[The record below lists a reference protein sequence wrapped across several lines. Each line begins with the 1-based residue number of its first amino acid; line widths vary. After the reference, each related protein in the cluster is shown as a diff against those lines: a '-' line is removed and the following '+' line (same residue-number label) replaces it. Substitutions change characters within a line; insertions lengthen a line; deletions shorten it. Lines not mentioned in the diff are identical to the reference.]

1 MKVFLKIVILNKT
14 NNDCIFCKNMI
25 HYMYINNQKGEN
37 IWICIR
43 DISRGHDILIKTI
56 RRTAMV
62 LITAVSASVT
72 NCCIR
77 RREKK
82 ESRNFSKTLTGKGL
96 MKIIRGLAQAFGKIP
111 PIITVSAD
119 QI

>member
-1 MKVFLKIVILNKT
+1 
-14 NNDCIFCKNMI
+14 
-25 HYMYINNQKGEN
+25 MYVNNQKGK
-37 IWICIR
+37 IYR
-43 DISRGHDILIKTI
+43 YVSAISVSVG

-72 NCCIR
+72 SCCIKR
-77 RREKK
+77 QETK
-82 ESRNFSKTLTGKGL
+82 ESKSLSKTTISGEL
-96 MKIIRGLAQAFGKIP
+96 IIRSLAQTFGEIP

>member
-1 MKVFLKIVILNKT
+1 
-14 NNDCIFCKNMI
+14 
-25 HYMYINNQKGEN
+25 MYINNQKGK
-37 IWICIR
+37 IYGYVSA
-43 DISRGHDILIKTI
+43 ISVAVQDILIKTI

-72 NCCIR
+72 NYCIR
-77 RREKK
+77 RREQK
-82 ESRNFSKTLTGKGL
+82 ESRNFSKTLTGKEL
-96 MKIIRGLAQAFGKIP
+96 MKIIRGLAQAFGEIP